1 MADTWDDERIA
12 RLVRDGGPEGLAC
25 YGLWWR
31 VLEIVARQ
39 VGPKSQKCTVKYD
52 VTRWSLL
59 LSLRG
64 SHVRNWLVRLSLT
77 GLVTTLVTEN
87 SGTTDIE
94 VTIPNLLKYRD
105 EYTKKSGHSPVSVPT
120 RTDTDTE
127 QNIYSEAFQKE
138 ELAKQRLKDLGWV
151 GIRKTPETAVALILD
166 LTEEDFP
173 RSDDLESA
181 FMIYCRLNWFENF
194 WGLYWRH
201 DDKRSARTA
210 YFAAVKNMEMMDIVD
225 AAVCAQSAA
234 MLARAKTYQPLAAT
248 WLNKE
253 RWGDELEISQEAGG

>member
-1 MADTWDDERIA
+1 MRWMKHLALASEDEKISV
-12 RLVRDGGPEGLAC
+12 LIEQYGPEG
-25 YGLWWR
+25 YGMYWLL
-31 VLEIVARQ
+31 LETVAASMQ
-39 VGPKSQKCTVKYD
+39 PKSEACELTYSEL
-52 VTRWSLL
+52 RWSQK
-59 LSLRG
+59 LR
-64 SHVRNWLVRLSLT
+64 SSVRKTRSVVRSMHDLRLISAQST
-77 GLVTTLVTEN
+77 GNRLRIVV
-87 SGTTDIE
+87 
-94 VTIPNLLKYRD
+94 PNLLKYRD
-105 EYTKKSGHSPVSVPT
+105 EYSEKSRHVTDKVPP